1 MIVVTNRRCERNS
14 SVEDMSSYSEK
25 KGKGNKKDKKNGPKA
40 PPSLE
45 YCNTRPLARL
55 QKFTQRWRG
64 HAAENII
71 ELWAAKPGS

>member
-1 MIVVTNRRCERNS
+1 MIVVTNRRKKLQRRGY
-14 SVEDMSSYSEK
+14 VELFGKK
-25 KGKGNKKDKKNGPKA
+25 KGNGNKKDNKNGPKA

-71 ELWAAKPGS
+71 GLWAAKPGS